1 MSIKETPREEV
12 SPAVLPIAPKQQPQ
26 LLSNSAEIVTN
37 RSSDHSAALSGRL
50 SPTATEKVSIDNS
63 KRNSLEEIPMRSVSD
78 DDEVTGQCNLVEV
91 TSSLCEQYVSIKPK
105 SFFDL
110 FLIDTKRRVSVSLD
124 KVVSSCSEVIR
135 LQALRPC
142 VLIEGESG
150 TGKTTLLRHLAYQWA
165 MKKALHEFSAVLL
178 YEVYHYVDQREDGI
192 GIDNLI
198 YRLEKDSKLL
208 HGSTN
213 RSDILIL
220 LDSFWYLPTQSIIA
234 TCRKYFPKSAIVF
247 TGQPDLVKAIKSK
260 EIKSITH
267 YYKILGYQLDTIDDA
282 IQSLLTPSCKIET
295 FHTWLQQ
302 NPFAE
307 ALVNC
312 PLYCQML
319 TELFVSNS
327 LPYYLVTLTEL
338 FRLYIILLINKSRK
352 FSHPIEYFSDLTGDD
367 DILFRSIVEMSHSLP
382 KIYQTESCRAQLNES
397 FGLLKVY
404 DHHVVS
410 FVYSSIMAYFM
421 ALFYTVSV
429 NKPINAPFDWPL
441 FCLSLAGTKNMDAIK
456 IIQSDRRS
464 ILYQET
470 IFQFFLMFELQLHV
484 DEAFRSNSTFNCN
497 FYYNINS
504 MEADPIALYVFGWF
518 CVWFSD
524 CHFSKNITYHCSS
537 FGIKFYISYVSEI
550 SKYLVYF
557 CKGTKHNFYPSLS
570 KESLDLRIEIINATD
585 DVGEC
590 LRCLINTDLCRYLDT
605 LIFSGT
611 VNFSSFE
618 KVAIK
623 HFSGLKTLDMP
634 VSGNPFPL
642 IIPRL
647 RSLHLLALHNKDSSE
662 VDLKFFE
669 NVKRP
674 FSIETD
680 GFSPDFF
687 VNSLKQNTH
696 SRLTQ
701 VFIRNYCGLSPM
713 IVKCLTEWVIQS
725 NKRIFG
731 LNGEGIV
738 SVEAAVQIAVTLGNN
753 LPETFKLASN
763 SAKRIHDPFDNAD
776 YSTIYLNDPA
786 MPSIS
791 LVPIVDAVSKLDS
804 VQLHIPSKYFYEFGA
819 RPNLRYTDV
828 ICRAVKF

>member
-1 MSIKETPREEV
+1 MSIKEIPLEEV
-12 SPAVLPIAPKQQPQ
+12 SPAVLPIASKQQPQ

-50 SPTATEKVSIDNS
+50 SPVTEKVSIDNS

-78 DDEVTGQCNLVEV
+78 DEEVTGRCNLVEV

-178 YEVYHYVDQREDGI
+178 YEVYYYVDQREDGI

-234 TCRKYFPKSAIVF
+234 TCRKYFPKAAIVF
-247 TGQPDLVKAIKSK
+247 TGQPDLIKAIKSK

-267 YYKILGYQLDTIDDA
+267 YYKILGYQPDTIDDA

-319 TELFVSNS
+319 TELFINNC
-327 LPYYLVTLTEL
+327 LPDYLVTLTEL

-367 DILFRSIVEMSHSLP
+367 DLLFRSIVEMSHSLP
-382 KIYQTESCRAQLNES
+382 KIDQVESCKSQSIES
-397 FGLLKVY
+397 FGLLKEISFR
-404 DHHVVS
+404 DHHIVS
-410 FVYSSIMAYFM
+410 FVNSSIMAYFM

-429 NKPINAPFDWPL
+429 NKPKNAPFHWPV
-441 FCLSLAGTKNMDAIK
+441 FCLYLAGMKDMDVIK
-456 IIQSDRRS
+456 IMKSDRS
-464 ILYQET
+464 SAIFVQGN
-470 IFQFFLMFELQLHV
+470 IFQFFFMFELQLPKI
-484 DEAFRSNSTFNCN
+484 DEAFYYKFNCN
-497 FYYNINS
+497 FYYNTDS
-504 MEADPIALYVFGWF
+504 MEADPIALYVFGRF

-524 CHFSKNITYHCSS
+524 CRFSRYRNSS

-557 CKGTKHNFYPSLS
+557 CKGIKHSFYPSLS
-570 KESLDLRIEIINATD
+570 KESLDLHIEIINATD

-618 KVAIK
+618 KVAIE
-623 HFSGLKTLDMP
+623 HFSGLKTLVMP

-662 VDLKFFE
+662 VDLKFVE

-687 VNSLKQNTH
+687 VSSLKNTD
-696 SRLTQ
+696 SRLIQ
-701 VFIRNYCGLSPM
+701 VLIRNYCSLSPV

-725 NKRIFG
+725 NKRMFG
-731 LNGEGIV
+731 LEGEGIV
-738 SVEAAVQIAVTLGNN
+738 SVEAAFQIAVTLCNN
-753 LPETFKLASN
+753 LPETFKLGSN
-763 SAKRIHDPFDNAD
+763 SAKRMHDPFDEKD
-776 YSTIYLNDPA
+776 DSKIYLNDSS
-786 MPSIS
+786 MPSTS
-791 LVPIVDAVSKLDS
+791 LTPIVNAVSKLDS
-804 VQLHIPSKYFYEFGA
+804 VQLHIPSKYFYEFGS